1 MITAAGPFPVLE
13 FYYGRHRAEWLA
25 KIEEAGVRR
34 RAEQLGPQRD
44 MLQHL
49 RQQARRELL
58 AENRKPPRICAGDGK
73 WHGAKDG
80 VRKGDRR
87 RTV

>member
-1 MITAAGPFPVLE
+1 
-13 FYYGRHRAEWLA
+13 
-25 KIEEAGVRR
+25 
-34 RAEQLGPQRD
+34 
-44 MLQHL
+44 MLHHL

-58 AENRKPPRICAGDGK
+58 AENRKHPRICGGDGK